1 MIKKFIRKVLGL
13 KEAGPRRVPRA
24 KHGIDRNRISPA
36 ALKVCGVLHEAGFS
50 AFVVGGAVRDLLLGA
65 TPKDYD
71 VATDAR
77 PEQVKPL
84 YRRALIIG
92 RRFRIVHVIISQD
105 TVEVSTFRAADT
117 ADAQKDEH
125 GRVLRDNVFGSQK
138 EDALRRDF
146 SVNALYYDPA
156 TEEVIDFHDGLVDLK
171 KRTMRA
177 IGDPASRYREDPVR
191 MLRAVRLAAKLGLSI
206 ESGSRAPIR
215 KLAPLIEN
223 VPPARLFDEML
234 KLLMSGHASA
244 CVRRLRDE
252 GLSEGLLPLLD
263 VILDQPLGERFVTL
277 ALAQTDERVKT
288 DRPVSPAFLFAA
300 LLWHEVLAASTARE
314 KKGERPVPALEAAMD
329 EVLDTQSEKLAITRK
344 LTATMR
350 EVWAMQP
357 KFAQRSGQRPYR
369 LVESPRFRM
378 AYDFLALRAASGEV
392 PEELEAWWRSFQS
405 ADEETRKAML
415 MPESGPKPRRRRRR
429 KKPAE
434 APAEAGARPS
444 DPPPDSAA

>member
-13 KEAGPRRVPRA
+13 KAAGPERVPRA
-24 KHGIDRNRISPA
+24 KHDIERNRISPA

-50 AFVVGGAVRDLLLGA
+50 AYVVGGAVRDLLLGA

-77 PEQVKPL
+77 PEEVKPL
-84 YRRALIIG
+84 FRRAIIIG
-92 RRFRIVHVIISQD
+92 RRFRIVHVILNQE

-117 ADAQKDEH
+117 DSQKDEH
-125 GRVLRDNVFGSQK
+125 GRVLRDNVFGTQE

-156 TEEVIDFHDGLVDLK
+156 TEEVIDFHEGLSDLK
-171 KRTMRA
+171 KRTMRV
-177 IGDPASRYREDPVR
+177 IGDPVTRYREDPVR

-206 ESGSRAPIR
+206 ESGSRAPIK
-215 KLAPLIEN
+215 KLAPLIGN

-234 KLLMSGHASA
+234 KLLLSGHASA

-277 ALAQTDERVKT
+277 ALAQTDERIKT
-288 DRPVSPAFLFAA
+288 DRSVSPAFLFAA
-300 LLWHEVLAASTARE
+300 LLWHEVLAATKSRE
-314 KKGERPVPALEAAMD
+314 KKGERPALALEAAMD
-329 EVLDTQSEKLAITRK
+329 EVLETQCEKLAITRK

-350 EVWAMQP
+350 EVWTMQP
-357 KFAQRSGQRPYR
+357 RFEQRSGQRPYR
-369 LVESPRFRM
+369 LLESPRFRM

-392 PEELEAWWRSFQS
+392 AEELEIWWRSFQS
-405 ADEETRKAML
+405 AEEETRRAML
-415 MPESGPKPRRRRRR
+415 QPESGPKPRRRRRR
-429 KKPAE
+429 KKSAE
-434 APAEAGARPS
+434 GPHGPEGGPS
-444 DPPPDSAA
+444 ATPSG

>member
-50 AFVVGGAVRDLLLGA
+50 AYVVGGAVRDLLLGA

-84 YRRALIIG
+84 FRRALIIG

-156 TEEVIDFHDGLVDLK
+156 TEEVIDFHEGLSDLK

-206 ESGSRAPIR
+206 EAGSRAPIK

-300 LLWHEVLAASTARE
+300 LLWHEVLAASKARE
-314 KKGERPVPALEAAMD
+314 KNGERPVPALESAMD

-350 EVWAMQP
+350 EVWTMQP
-357 KFAQRSGQRPYR
+357 KFEQRSGQRPYR
-369 LVESPRFRM
+369 LLESPRFRM

-405 ADEETRKAML
+405 ADEETRMAML
-415 MPESGPKPRRRRRR
+415 MPESGPKTRRRRRR
-429 KKPAE
+429 KKTV
-434 APAEAGARPS
+434 AGPGGASSGSMDLLPDPS
-444 DPPPDSAA
+444 G

>member
-13 KEAGPRRVPRA
+13 KEAGPQRIPSA

-36 ALKVCGVLHEAGFS
+36 ALKTCQVLHDAGFS
-50 AFVVGGAVRDLLLGA
+50 AYVVGGAVRDLLLGA

-84 YRRALIIG
+84 FRRALIIG
-92 RRFRIVHVIISQD
+92 RRFRIVHVILGQD

-117 ADAQKDEH
+117 AGSQKDEH

-156 TEEVIDFHDGLVDLK
+156 TEEVIDFHEGLADLK

-191 MLRAVRLAAKLGLSI
+191 MLRAVRLAAKLGLAI
-206 ESGSRAPIR
+206 EADSRAPIR
-215 KLAPLIEN
+215 KLAPLIGN

-244 CVRRLRDE
+244 CLRRLRDE

-300 LLWHEVLAASTARE
+300 LLWHEVLVASKARE
-314 KKGERPVPALEAAMD
+314 SRGERPVPALEAAMD
-329 EVLDTQSEKLAITRK
+329 EVLDTQSGKLAITRK

-350 EVWAMQP
+350 EVWTMQP
-357 KFAQRSGQRPYR
+357 KFEQRAGQRPYR
-369 LVESPRFRM
+369 LLESPRFRM

-392 PEELEAWWRSFQS
+392 PEELEAWWRSFQA

-415 MPESGPKPRRRRRR
+415 MPDSGLKPRRRRRR
-429 KKPAE
+429 KKTADPDSGGATPAE
-434 APAEAGARPS
+434 
-444 DPPPDSAA
+444 PPPESGP

>member
-13 KEAGPRRVPRA
+13 KAAGPLRVPHA

-36 ALKVCGVLHEAGFS
+36 ALRVCSVLHEAGFS
-50 AFVVGGAVRDLLLGA
+50 AYVVGGAVRDLLLGA

-71 VATDAR
+71 VATNAR

-84 YRRALIIG
+84 FRRALLIG
-92 RRFRIVHVIISQD
+92 RRFRIVHVILGQETI
-105 TVEVSTFRAADT
+105 EVSTFRAAES

-125 GRVLRDNVFGSQK
+125 GRVLRDNVFGSQE

-156 TEEVIDFHDGLVDLK
+156 TEEVIDYHEGMADLK
-171 KRTMRA
+171 KRTMRV
-177 IGDPASRYREDPVR
+177 IGDPAVRYREDPVR

-206 ESGSRAPIR
+206 ESASRAPI
-215 KLAPLIEN
+215 KKMAPLIGN

-252 GLSEGLLPLLD
+252 GLSQGLLPLLD

-288 DRPVSPAFLFAA
+288 DRPISPAFLFAS
-300 LLWHEVLAASTARE
+300 LLWHEVLAGSKARE

-329 EVLDTQSEKLAITRK
+329 DVLETQCEKLAITRK

-350 EVWAMQP
+350 EVWTMQP
-357 KFAQRSGQRPYR
+357 RFEQRSGQRPYR

-392 PEELEAWWRSFQS
+392 PEELEIWWRAFQF
-405 ADEETRKAML
+405 ADDETRRAML
-415 MPESGPKPRRRRRR
+415 QPDSGPKPRKRRRR
-429 KKPAE
+429 KKAVDVSPATS
-434 APAEAGARPS
+434 AGTTA
-444 DPPPDSAA
+444 DSTG

>member
-13 KEAGPRRVPRA
+13 KAAGPLRVPHA

-36 ALKVCGVLHEAGFS
+36 ALKVCAVLHEAGFS
-50 AFVVGGAVRDLLLGA
+50 AYVVGGAVRDLLLGA

-84 YRRALIIG
+84 FRRALLIG
-92 RRFRIVHVIISQD
+92 RRFRIVHVILGQETI
-105 TVEVSTFRAADT
+105 EVSTFRAAES

-125 GRVLRDNVFGSQK
+125 GRVLRDNVFGSQE

-156 TEEVIDFHDGLVDLK
+156 TEEVIDYHEGIADLK
-171 KRTMRA
+171 KRTMRV
-177 IGDPASRYREDPVR
+177 IGDPAVRYREDPVR

-206 ESGSRAPIR
+206 ESASRAPI
-215 KLAPLIEN
+215 KKMAPLIGN

-252 GLSEGLLPLLD
+252 GLSQGLLPLLD

-288 DRPVSPAFLFAA
+288 DRPISPAFLFAS
-300 LLWHEVLAASTARE
+300 LLWHEVLASSKARE

-329 EVLDTQSEKLAITRK
+329 EVLETQCEKLAITRK

-350 EVWAMQP
+350 EVWTMQP
-357 KFAQRSGQRPYR
+357 RFEQRSGQRPYR
-369 LVESPRFRM
+369 LIESPRFRM
-378 AYDFLALRAASGEV
+378 SYDFLALRAASGEV
-392 PEELEAWWRSFQS
+392 PEELEIWWRSFQF
-405 ADEETRKAML
+405 ADDETRRAML
-415 MPESGPKPRRRRRR
+415 QPDSGPKPRKRRRR
-429 KKPAE
+429 KKPGE
-434 APAEAGARPS
+434 GA
-444 DPPPDSAA
+444 SAAADTAADTTG

>member
-13 KEAGPRRVPRA
+13 KAAGPGRVPRA
-24 KHGIDRNRISPA
+24 KHGIERNRISPA
-36 ALKVCGVLHEAGFS
+36 ALKVCSVLHEAGFS
-50 AFVVGGAVRDLLLGA
+50 AYVVGGAVRDLLLGA

-71 VATDAR
+71 VATNAR
-77 PEQVKPL
+77 PEEVKPL
-84 YRRALIIG
+84 FRRAIIIG
-92 RRFRIVHVIISQD
+92 RRFRIVHVILNQD
-105 TVEVSTFRAADT
+105 TVEVSTFRAAADT
-117 ADAQKDEH
+117 SDTHKDEH
-125 GRVLRDNVFGSQK
+125 GRVLRDNVFGTQE

-156 TEEVIDFHDGLVDLK
+156 TEEVIDFHEGLSDLK
-171 KRTMRA
+171 KRTMRV
-177 IGDPASRYREDPVR
+177 IGDPVTRYREDPVR

-215 KLAPLIEN
+215 KLAPLIGN

-234 KLLMSGHASA
+234 KLLLSGHASA

-277 ALAQTDERVKT
+277 ALAQTDERIKT
-288 DRPVSPAFLFAA
+288 DRSVSPAFLFAA
-300 LLWHEVLAASTARE
+300 LLWHEVLAASKARE
-314 KKGERPVPALEAAMD
+314 KKGERPAFALEAAMD
-329 EVLDTQSEKLAITRK
+329 EVLETQCEKLAITRK

-350 EVWAMQP
+350 EVWTMQP
-357 KFAQRSGQRPYR
+357 RFEQRSGQRPYR
-369 LVESPRFRM
+369 LIESPRFRM

-392 PEELEAWWRSFQS
+392 PEELEIWWRSFQS
-405 ADEETRKAML
+405 ADEETRRAML
-415 MPESGPKPRRRRRR
+415 QPENGPKPRRRRRR

-434 APAEAGARPS
+434 AAPAEESGPAT
-444 DPPPDSAA
+444 DPTG

>member
-13 KEAGPRRVPRA
+13 KAAGPRHVPRA
-24 KHGIDRNRISPA
+24 KHGIERNRISPA

-50 AFVVGGAVRDLLLGA
+50 AYVVGGAVRDLLLGA

-71 VATDAR
+71 VATNAR
-77 PEQVKPL
+77 PEEVKPL
-84 YRRALIIG
+84 FRRAIIIG
-92 RRFRIVHVIISQD
+92 RRFRIVHVILNQE
-105 TVEVSTFRAADT
+105 TVEVSTFRAAADT
-117 ADAQKDEH
+117 SDTHKDEH
-125 GRVLRDNVFGSQK
+125 GRVLRDNVFGTQE

-156 TEEVIDFHDGLVDLK
+156 TEEVIDYHEGLSDLK
-171 KRTMRA
+171 KRTMRV
-177 IGDPASRYREDPVR
+177 IGDPVTRYREDPVR

-206 ESGSRAPIR
+206 ESGSRAPIK
-215 KLAPLIEN
+215 KLAPLIGN

-234 KLLMSGHASA
+234 KLLLSGHASA

-277 ALAQTDERVKT
+277 ALAQTDERIKT
-288 DRPVSPAFLFAA
+288 DRSVSPAFLFAA
-300 LLWHEVLAASTARE
+300 LLWHEVLAASKARE
-314 KKGERPVPALEAAMD
+314 KRGERPALALEAAMD
-329 EVLDTQSEKLAITRK
+329 EVLETQCEKLAITRK

-350 EVWAMQP
+350 EVWTMQP
-357 KFAQRSGQRPYR
+357 RFEQRSGQRPYR
-369 LVESPRFRM
+369 LIESPRFRM

-392 PEELEAWWRSFQS
+392 AEELEIWWRSFQS
-405 ADEETRKAML
+405 ADEETRRAML
-415 MPESGPKPRRRRRR
+415 QPESSPKPRRRRRR

-434 APAEAGARPS
+434 GAPAPEGAPS
-444 DPPPDSAA
+444 GDPTG